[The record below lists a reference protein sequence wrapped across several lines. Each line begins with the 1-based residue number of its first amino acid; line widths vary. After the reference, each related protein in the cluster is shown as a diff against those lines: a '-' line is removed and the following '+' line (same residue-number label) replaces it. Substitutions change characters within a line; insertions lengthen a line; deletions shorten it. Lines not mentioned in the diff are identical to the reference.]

1 MSQELILNWLEQLS
15 ESVKQHDLDAHM
27 ALVSKKVRVYGLPSN
42 NIVNY
47 QGWKKRRGNEF
58 ERNLLASLS
67 FSNLNIKTITL
78 RRFGFQVTETMLATN
93 GKSLSIDKEIILELE
108 DDEQWRVVEETIK
121 KWQRD

>member
-1 MSQELILNWLEQLS
+1 MSQELILNWLDELS
-15 ESVKQHDLDAHM
+15 ESVKHHDLDAHM
-27 ALVSKKVRVYGLPSN
+27 ALVSKKVQVYGLPSK

-78 RRFGFQVTETMLATN
+78 RRFGFEVTETMLATN
-93 GKSLSIDKEIILELE
+93 GKSLNIEKEMILELE
-108 DDEQWRVVEETIK
+108 DDEKWRVVEETIK
-121 KWQRD
+121 EWKTG